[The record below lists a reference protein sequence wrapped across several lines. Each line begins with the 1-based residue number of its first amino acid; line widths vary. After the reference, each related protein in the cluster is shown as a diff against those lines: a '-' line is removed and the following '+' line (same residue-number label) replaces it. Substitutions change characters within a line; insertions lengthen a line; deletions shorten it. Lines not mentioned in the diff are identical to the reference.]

1 MTTEDGRAVPSTTRS
16 PGLGAGLAILS
27 AAAFSTSGSFG
38 SSLIQA
44 GWSPAAAVT
53 ARVAIA
59 AAVLAVPAVL
69 QLRGRWHLVGRSLPA
84 VLAFGLVAVAACQ
97 LCYFNAVAH
106 LPVSV
111 ALLLEYS
118 GILLVVVWLWVVKG
132 RRPGRLTSAGGVVA
146 LIGLALVLNLVA
158 ARHVA
163 PIGVL
168 WGLGAATGLACYFV
182 LCARTEEVLPPMA
195 MAWGGMV
202 VGAGA
207 LGLLDALGLLRFHIG
222 GSTVAFAG
230 HHVSWLVPVLGL
242 ALVAGAV
249 AYATGIE
256 ATRWLGATVAS
267 FVGLTEVLFATLF
280 AWLLLAQRPGLLQ
293 AVGGLFVVGGI
304 ALVRIGEA
312 EAGEVVPVLPEPE
325 PVLTAG

>member
-1 MTTEDGRAVPSTTRS
+1 MPSITRK
-16 PGLGAGLAILS
+16 PGVGAGMAVLS

-53 ARVAIA
+53 ARVVIA
-59 AAVLAVPAVL
+59 AAVLAVPSVI
-69 QLRGRWHLVGRSLPA
+69 QLRGRWHLVRRSLPA
-84 VLAFGLVAVAACQ
+84 VLVFGLVAVAACQ

-106 LPVSV
+106 LSVSV

-118 GILLVVVWLWVVKG
+118 GVLLVVVWLWVG
-132 RRPGRLTSAGGVVA
+132 RGQRPRRLTSAGGVVA
-146 LIGLALVLNLVA
+146 LIGLALVLNLTE
-158 ARHVA
+158 ARHLALV
-163 PIGVL
+163 GVL

-202 VGAGA
+202 VGAAA
-207 LGLLDALGLLRFHIG
+207 LGLLGALGLLRFHIG
-222 GSTVAFAG
+222 GGSVAFAG

-242 ALVAGAV
+242 SLVAGAV

-256 ATRWLGATVAS
+256 ATRWLGAKLAS

-280 AWLLLAQRPGLLQ
+280 AWLLLSQRPSLLQ
-293 AVGGLFVVGGI
+293 ALGGLFVLGGI
-304 ALVRIGEA
+304 ALVRVDEPAPGPTPALA
-312 EAGEVVPVLPEPE
+312 ESDPVY
-325 PVLTAG
+325 VSG